1 MSHKWMRQGQVNIL
15 DYLPAFLAKSKHFKN
30 ANDADSRE
38 HETIRLDL
46 QDLLD
51 QCYVDSAT
59 WGLPIWEDLVGITT
73 PTKGYVARRA
83 AVKARLQATYSVTLT
98 FVNDLVNQYVVNN
111 SAVVV
116 DVPSDYRIDIMIH
129 DGQVVSW
136 ADMLQALRIWLPAH
150 IGYKII
156 AQTGTAASIYAG
168 AVVSV
173 CDVYNIEAQSDY
185 GTPEP
190 ETANT
195 YTAVA
200 ISVADVINI
209 EADIY
214 R

>member
-1 MSHKWMRQGQVNIL
+1 MRQGQVNIL

-200 ISVADVINI
+200 ISVADGINI